1 MSQLIINDLS
11 LVIDQVSKDKN
22 IERSLVIEALEQAM
36 LAIARKNLGI
46 GYDLEAH
53 YTDETGEIEVFMF
66 KQVVDEVKNPRTE
79 ISVEDAVKNDPDAI
93 VGDSLGLKVEKN
105 IYGRIEAQVAKQVI
119 FQKIKEIEH
128 KNIFDEF
135 NERRGEI
142 VSGLVRKVEKSMII
156 VDLGKTEAI
165 LPKQEQIYGETYK
178 PNDRIRAVL
187 SNIKMEK
194 GGPKLILSRTSDEFL
209 TKLFALEVPEIYD
222 GVVKIARVA
231 RAPGFRSKIA
241 VYTSDRDI
249 DPVGACVGIKG
260 FRIQSIINELR
271 GEKIDIVPYSDNP
284 AKLVVNALSPAEV
297 SKVTVNEDTKTITVI
312 VPDDQLALAIGKQG
326 QNVRLATKITDYKI
340 DISSESKAGKKD
352 QSAYKSLIDIPGIG
366 DIMAKLL
373 YQSGYTSI
381 ENIANTSASELAK
394 NIPVDA
400 KKAEKII
407 SSANEFLVKIKSDME
422 LKEKIDRENN

>member
-1 MSQLIINDLS
+1 MSQIIINGLS

-22 IERSLVIEALEQAM
+22 IERSLVIEALEQAI
-36 LAIARKNLGI
+36 LAIARKNLGM

-53 YTDETGEIEVFMF
+53 YNEETGEIEVFMF
-66 KQVVDEVKNPRTE
+66 KQVVEEVKNSKIE
-79 ISVEDAVKNDPDAI
+79 ISAYDAVKNDPDAI
-93 VGDSLGLKVEKN
+93 IGDSLGLKVEKN
-105 IYGRIEAQVAKQVI
+105 IYGRIEAQVAKQII
-119 FQKIKEIEH
+119 FQKIKGIEH

-165 LPKQEQIYGETYK
+165 LPKQEQIYSETYK

-194 GGPKLILSRTSDEFL
+194 GGPKLILSRTSNEFL

-222 GVVKIARVA
+222 GIVKIARVA
-231 RAPGFRSKIA
+231 RTPGFRSKIA
-241 VYTSDRDI
+241 VYTSDKDV

-271 GEKIDIVPYSDNP
+271 GEKIDIIPYSDNP
-284 AKLVVNALSPAEV
+284 AKLVVNALGPAEV
-297 SKVTVNEDTKTITVI
+297 SKVAVNEDTKTITVI
-312 VPDDQLALAIGKQG
+312 VPDDQLAMAIGKEG

-340 DISSESKAGKKD
+340 DINSESKMGKKD
-352 QSAYKSLIDIPGIG
+352 RSLYKTLMDIPGIG

-373 YQSGYTSI
+373 YQSGYTSV
-381 ENIANTSASELAK
+381 EDMANADAGELAK
-394 NIPVDA
+394 NISIDA

-407 SSANEFLVKIKSDME
+407 ASANEFLAKIKSDME
-422 LKEKIDRENN
+422 LKEKVDRETN

>member
-11 LVIDQVSKDKN
+11 SVIDQVSKDKN
-22 IERSLVIEALEQAM
+22 IERSLVVEALEQAI
-36 LAIARKNLGI
+36 LAIARKNLGM

-53 YTDETGEIEVFMF
+53 YTEETGEIEVFMF
-66 KQVVDEVKNPRTE
+66 KQVVEEVKNPKIE
-79 ISVEDAVKNDPDAI
+79 ISAYDAAKNDPDAI
-93 VGDSLGLKVEKN
+93 IGDSLGLKVEKN

-119 FQKIKEIEH
+119 FQKIKEIEY

-165 LPKQEQIYGETYK
+165 LPKQEQIYSETYK

-209 TKLFALEVPEIYD
+209 IKLFGLEVPEIYD

-241 VYTSDRDI
+241 VYSSDKDV
-249 DPVGACVGIKG
+249 DPVGACVGVKG
-260 FRIQSIINELR
+260 FRIQGIINELR
-271 GEKIDIVPYSDNP
+271 GEKIDIIPYSDNP

-297 SKVTVNEDTKTITVI
+297 SKVAVNEDTKTITVI

-340 DISSESKAGKKD
+340 DINSESKAGKRD
-352 QSAYKSLIDIPGIG
+352 QSVYKALMDIPGVG

-373 YQSGYTSI
+373 YQSGYASI
-381 ENIANTSASELAK
+381 EDVANASAEALVKDMS
-394 NIPVDA
+394 VDA

-407 SSANEFLVKIKSDME
+407 SSANEFLARIKSDME
-422 LKEKIDRENN
+422 LKEKIDREIN

>member
-11 LVIDQVSKDKN
+11 SVLDQVSKDKN
-22 IERSLVIEALEQAM
+22 IDRSLVIEALEQAI

-53 YTDETGEIEVFMF
+53 YTEETGEIEVFMF

-135 NERRGEI
+135 NERKGEI

-165 LPKQEQIYGETYK
+165 LPKQEQIYSETYK

-194 GGPKLILSRTSDEFL
+194 GGPKLILSRASDEFL
-209 TKLFALEVPEIYD
+209 IKLFELEVPEIYD
-222 GVVKIARVA
+222 GAVKIFRVA

-241 VYTSDRDI
+241 VYTTDKDI
-249 DPVGACVGIKG
+249 DPVGACVGVKG

-271 GEKIDIVPYSDNP
+271 GEKIDIIPYSDNP

-297 SKVTVNEDTKTITVI
+297 SKVAVNEDTKTITVI

-340 DISSESKAGKKD
+340 DINSESKAGKKD
-352 QSAYKSLIDIPGIG
+352 QSAYKALMDIPGIG
-366 DIMAKLL
+366 DIIAKLL
-373 YQSGYTSI
+373 YQSGYSSV
-381 ENIANTSASELAK
+381 EDIANASVSELAK
-394 NIPVDA
+394 DISVDE

-407 SSANEFLVKIKSDME
+407 NSAGEFLARIKSDME
-422 LKEKIDRENN
+422 LKEKIDKEIN

>member
-422 LKEKIDRENN
+422 LKEKIDREIN

>member
-11 LVIDQVSKDKN
+11 SVIDQVSKDKN
-22 IERSLVIEALEQAM
+22 IDRSLVIEALEQAI

-53 YTDETGEIEVFMF
+53 YTEETGEIEVFMF

-135 NERRGEI
+135 NERKGEI

-165 LPKQEQIYGETYK
+165 LPKQEQIYSETYK

-209 TKLFALEVPEIYD
+209 IKLFELEVPEIYD
-222 GVVKIARVA
+222 GAVKIFRVA

-241 VYTSDRDI
+241 VYTTDKDI
-249 DPVGACVGIKG
+249 DPVGACVGVKG

-271 GEKIDIVPYSDNP
+271 GEKIDIIPYSDNP

-297 SKVTVNEDTKTITVI
+297 SKVAVNEDTKTITVI

-340 DISSESKAGKKD
+340 DINSESKAGKKD
-352 QSAYKSLIDIPGIG
+352 QSAYKALMDIPGIG
-366 DIMAKLL
+366 DIIAKLL
-373 YQSGYTSI
+373 YQSGYSSV
-381 ENIANTSASELAK
+381 EDIANASVSELVK
-394 NIPVDA
+394 DISVDE

-407 SSANEFLVKIKSDME
+407 NSAGEFLARIKSDME
-422 LKEKIDRENN
+422 LKEKIDKEIN

>member
-1 MSQLIINDLS
+1 MSQLVINDLS

-22 IERSLVIEALEQAM
+22 IDRSLVIEALEQAI
-36 LAIARKNLGI
+36 LAIARKNLGT

-53 YTDETGEIEVFMF
+53 YTEETGEIEVFMF

-135 NERRGEI
+135 NERKGEI

-165 LPKQEQIYGETYK
+165 LPKQEQIYSETYK

-194 GGPKLILSRTSDEFL
+194 GGPKLILSRASDEFL
-209 TKLFALEVPEIYD
+209 MKLFELEVPEIYD
-222 GVVKIARVA
+222 DVVKIVRVA

-241 VYTSDRDI
+241 VSTSDKDV

-260 FRIQSIINELR
+260 FRIQSIINELK
-271 GEKIDIVPYSDNP
+271 GEKIDIIPYSDNP

-297 SKVTVNEDTKTITVI
+297 SKVAVNEDTKTITVI

-340 DISSESKAGKKD
+340 DINSESKAGKKD
-352 QSAYKSLIDIPGIG
+352 QSAYKALMDIPGVG
-366 DIMAKLL
+366 DIIAKLL
-373 YQSGYTSI
+373 YQSGYGSV
-381 ENIANTSASELAK
+381 EEVANASVPELAK
-394 NIPVDA
+394 AISVDE

-407 SSANEFLVKIKSDME
+407 NSAGEFLARIKSDME
-422 LKEKIDRENN
+422 LKEKIDKEIN